1 MWQLFSPKRKKSTL
15 IAQPGC
21 EEKKK
26 MTCNKSKRT
35 RNWYRGIKMRISLKI
50 KQLQALIWA

>member
-1 MWQLFSPKRKKSTL
+1 
-15 IAQPGC
+15 
-21 EEKKK
+21 

-35 RNWYRGIKMRISLKI
+35 RNWHRGIKMRISLKI